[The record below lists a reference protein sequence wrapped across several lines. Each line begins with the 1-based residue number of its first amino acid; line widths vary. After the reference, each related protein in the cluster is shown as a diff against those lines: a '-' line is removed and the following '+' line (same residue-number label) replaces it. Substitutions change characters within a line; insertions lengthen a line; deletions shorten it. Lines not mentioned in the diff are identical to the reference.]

1 MRGETYLRKSDL
13 KLPRRKAASHK
24 GQNGRVLAIGGS
36 GDYVGAIALAGL
48 AALRS
53 GVDIVVVAAPEKTA
67 WAVNCLSPDLITKK
81 FSGKYFTQKH
91 AGDIIKLSKSFD
103 VVLIGNGLGLRNE
116 TKEFVRKV
124 VKSVKC
130 PLVIDADAIKAL
142 RIQDICNAII
152 TPHFGELEILL
163 GNSKIGKNEI
173 QKYVNGNVILL
184 KGPTD
189 TIISKSKVV
198 FNKTGN
204 AGMTKGGTGDVLA
217 GLCAGY
223 LAQSHDL
230 FQSACNAAYINGM
243 IGDILLKK
251 KKGFTYL
258 ASDMVGEIGRVA
270 EKFSKD

>member
-258 ASDMVGEIGRVA
+258 SSDMVGEIGRVA